1 MRKKLLVLPLVIGV
15 IGALTLG
22 APAQADTTGGT
33 PITFEVT
40 GGALAITV
48 PAGPVSLGS
57 VAASAS
63 AQTVSAQLGTITVT
77 DSRGGTAGWTV
88 TAGATDFAGPQN
100 VSVGTPGG
108 SSYITPGASI
118 TGVSNVAATSLNS
131 LYPPSAVQ
139 IATGVAGVNSATW
152 NPTVSVTIPA
162 NAVTGTYS
170 TIITHS
176 VS

>member
-1 MRKKLLVLPLVIGV
+1 MRKSFLVLPLVIGV
-15 IGALTLG
+15 IGALTLV
-22 APAQADTTGGT
+22 APAQADTTDGT

-48 PAGPVSLGS
+48 PTGPVSLGS

-63 AQTVSAQLGTITVT
+63 PQTVSAQLGTITVT

-88 TAGATDFAGPQN
+88 TAGADDFTGPEN
-100 VSVGTPGG
+100 ISVGTPGD
-108 SSYITPGASI
+108 SSYTSPGASI
-118 TGVSNVAATSLNS
+118 TGVSDVNATSLDS

-139 IATGVAGVNSATW
+139 VATDVAGVNSATW

-170 TIITHS
+170 TVITHS